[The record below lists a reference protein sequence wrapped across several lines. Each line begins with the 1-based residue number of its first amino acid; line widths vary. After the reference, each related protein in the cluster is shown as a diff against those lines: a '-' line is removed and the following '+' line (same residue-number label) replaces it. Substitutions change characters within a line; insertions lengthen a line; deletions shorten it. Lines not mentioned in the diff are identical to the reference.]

1 MKEKLVY
8 SNDTMI
14 DSLKAKVYK
23 NSIEQ
28 PIGQMAKSQDKREFS
43 MSMKSSKYNKKKS
56 FSINSAKNTE
66 RKFVIVDKLSTIANL
81 KNTM

>member
-1 MKEKLVY
+1 
-8 SNDTMI
+8 
-14 DSLKAKVYK
+14 
-23 NSIEQ
+23 
-28 PIGQMAKSQDKREFS
+28 MAKSQDKREFS

-66 RKFVIVDKLSTIANL
+66 RKFVIVDKLNTIANL